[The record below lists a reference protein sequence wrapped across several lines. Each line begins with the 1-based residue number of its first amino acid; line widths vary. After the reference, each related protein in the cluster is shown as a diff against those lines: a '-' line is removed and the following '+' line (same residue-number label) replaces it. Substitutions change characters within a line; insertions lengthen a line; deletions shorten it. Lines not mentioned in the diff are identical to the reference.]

1 LKNVFFFLRVKPVS
15 VNALALYALQS
26 HEVRI
31 LFYQYPITISTE
43 QFVKSKTNSN
53 PNLSP

>member
-15 VNALALYALQS
+15 VNALALCALQA
-26 HEVRI
+26 HEARVF
-31 LFYQYPITISTE
+31 FYQYSITISTE
-43 QFVKSKTNSN
+43 QFVKSQTNSN